1 MYADFEKL
9 MKARGLSL
17 YRVAKDTGIPLT
29 SLSDWKNGKSKEP
42 KAERLRVLA
51 DYLGVPIT
59 ELMGSDP
66 DAAPADPLAG
76 IVSRRL
82 DDDDFRAVV
91 ADAVQLSPA
100 MLRRL
105 RTYVE
110 LMREGKL

>member
-9 MKARGLSL
+9 MKERGLSL

-29 SLSDWKNGKSKEP
+29 TLSDWKNGRSNGP
-42 KAERLRVLA
+42 KVERLQVLA
-51 DYLGVPIT
+51 DYLGVPVSALI
-59 ELMGSDP
+59 GPDP
-66 DAAPADPLAG
+66 EAAPVDPLANV
-76 IVSRRL
+76 VSRRL
-82 DDDDFRAVV
+82 DDGDFRAVV
-91 ADAVQLSPA
+91 SDAVQLSPA